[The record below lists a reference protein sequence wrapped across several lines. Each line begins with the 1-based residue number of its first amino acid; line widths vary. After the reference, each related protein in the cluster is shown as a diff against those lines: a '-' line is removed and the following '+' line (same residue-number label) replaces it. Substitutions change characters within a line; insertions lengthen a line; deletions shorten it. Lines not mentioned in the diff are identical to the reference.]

1 VDDQLKT
8 EIAEIVAGI
17 AELPVERVT
26 DDAALEQLGI
36 DSLDGLRIVAAVER
50 RYGIVVDESDIGGL
64 RSMADIFQIVRR
76 YSALPEEK
84 LTA

>member
-1 VDDQLKT
+1 VDHQLKT

-50 RYGIVVDESDIGGL
+50 RYGIVVDEGDIGGL
-64 RSMADIFQIVRR
+64 RTMADIFLLVRR
-76 YSALPEEK
+76 YSARPQEK